1 MAVER
6 GAGVMAQVIDMAGK
20 VALVTGAASGL
31 GRATALRLA
40 EAGAA
45 LALVDV
51 NANALAETAEMIAGE
66 TLVHVANLADADA
79 CAPAV
84 AAAVA
89 RFGRLD
95 ALCNIAGLIKFAN
108 SHQMPRSD
116 FELTMAVNL
125 HAPWYL
131 SQAAIPHLLETNGAI
146 VNCASSA
153 ALIGEA
159 YAAAYCASK
168 AGLMNMT
175 KSMAMEYSRK
185 PIRINAV
192 APGGMM
198 TNIAQGMTMPEGAE
212 MDLIARFSGLRG
224 VVAVEDVAE
233 LIAMLASPAG
243 RSYHGACLSIDAG
256 ITAG

>member
-1 MAVER
+1 
-6 GAGVMAQVIDMAGK
+6 MAQIIDMKGK

-51 NANALAETAEMIAGE
+51 NAAGLEETAEMVSGVE
-66 TLVHVANLADADA
+66 VLRHVANLADADA
-79 CAPAV
+79 CAGSV
-84 AAAVA
+84 HAAVSTL
-89 RFGRLD
+89 GRLD
-95 ALCNIAGLIKFAN
+95 ALCNIAGVIKMAH
-108 SHQMPRSD
+108 SHEMPRAD
-116 FELTMAVNL
+116 FQLTMAINL

-131 SQAAIPHLLETNGAI
+131 SQEAIPHLLDSHGAI

-153 ALIGEA
+153 AFIGEA
-159 YAAAYCASK
+159 YAAAYCATK
-168 AGLMNMT
+168 AGIVNMT
-175 KSMAMEYSRK
+175 KAMAMEYVRK

-198 TNIAQGMTMPEGAE
+198 TGIANGMTFPREPET
-212 MDLIARFSGLRG
+212 DLIARFSGLRG
-224 VVAVEDVAE
+224 LVDVEDVAE
-233 LIAMLASPAG
+233 AIAMLASPAG
-243 RSYHGACLSIDAG
+243 RSYHGACINIDAG